1 MQNLFTTSLLLLDL
15 LDRSEMHLYPNQN
28 VIPLCHSKPRASH
41 QRSDTLDK
49 HSVRMDTHL
58 FRWFSSLVRV
68 WSAHQQAVAAS
79 CSQHRVQGFHQI
91 NVLPQPRSHLTSH
104 SSPPAGTA
112 LVACLSL
119 CVFNC
124 ANPVSAK
131 RFISCT
137 RAKTMFLPFSVSLY
151 YSQTANR
158 WYTIKTYK
166 KAESIYDPKSRW
178 IRELVW
184 DNIRQP

>member
-158 WYTIKTYK
+158 WYTINTYK